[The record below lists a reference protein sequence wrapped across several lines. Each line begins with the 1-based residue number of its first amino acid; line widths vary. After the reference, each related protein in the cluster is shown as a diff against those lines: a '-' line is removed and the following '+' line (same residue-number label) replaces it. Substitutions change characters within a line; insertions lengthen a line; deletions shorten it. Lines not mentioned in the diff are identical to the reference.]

1 MNELVRNDVIAKL
14 KRKDEL
20 KGFPDIPMDDD
31 TEQEDVT
38 TKSYVEHLMELEE
51 EPFGTP
57 IPDQPE
63 NNVVVVTK
71 PPSTT

>member
-1 MNELVRNDVIAKL
+1 
-14 KRKDEL
+14 
-20 KGFPDIPMDDD
+20 MDDD
-31 TEQEDVT
+31 TEQEDIT
-38 TKSYVEHLMELEE
+38 TKSYVAHLMELEE